1 MRSDKRGPRP
11 DPSGRIEPLKG
22 LGQATVGTASFASQR
37 PCRLT
42 TTEVGITIGTQS
54 TTRGGF
60 VVRKQ
65 LSVAVAVVVFAG
77 MLAVAGPTAVAGAS
91 SGYPP
96 IPSGPITL
104 GVSAPTSGALASYGI
119 LTKIQTGIAL
129 EQFDMMHPNGIDGH
143 QVKLDIE
150 NDASDVTNAVQVAN
164 QMVANKDAA
173 VITASY
179 NPAAAGQQLAVWTK
193 AKMPVVANLEL
204 TNTLTPAQLAQQYP
218 YLFSPNPSLEQTGV
232 AAINWI
238 KQKGFKNVGILN
250 DGIPYDTVFANQIE
264 AGVKKEIKGA
274 KVTTVNITPDSVD
287 NSAAI
292 TKLKGAG
299 TQLLV
304 VTAGEGYGPIWQ
316 AVLSANWS
324 PTILA
329 SAGAWYNGFDSM
341 GTLTS
346 KASAYYYNCADTATQ
361 TFTPVQNQLM
371 AAYAKGTDYPAF
383 VNYLTSLATDS
394 IPLELLNYAITKYHS
409 TSPAAIKKALEGIT
423 SKEFLGLSYK
433 FSPTNHF
440 GLVGSFGPAVC
451 AMGPPYAGGVGRV
464 PVKS

>member
-1 MRSDKRGPRP
+1 MK
-11 DPSGRIEPLKG
+11 
-22 LGQATVGTASFASQR
+22 
-37 PCRLT
+37 
-42 TTEVGITIGTQS
+42 
-54 TTRGGF
+54 
-60 VVRKQ
+60 KQ
-65 LSVAVAVVVFAG
+65 LSVAVASVVCAG
-77 MLAVAGPTAVAGAS
+77 MLTVVGPTAVAGAS

-96 IPSGPITL
+96 IPQGPITF
-104 GVSAPTSGALASYGI
+104 GISAPTSGALASYGI

-129 EQFDMMHPNGIDGH
+129 QQFDLMHPNGIDGH

-150 NDASDVTNAVQVAN
+150 NDASDVTHAVEVAN
-164 QMVANKDAA
+164 QMVTNKDAA

-204 TNTLTPAQLAQQYP
+204 TNTLTPAQLATQYP
-218 YLFSPNPSLEQTGV
+218 YLFSPNPSLQQTGV
-232 AAINWI
+232 AAVNWI

-250 DGIPYDTVFANQIE
+250 DGIPYDTVFANQI
-264 AGVKKEIKGA
+264 ATGVQNGVKNS
-274 KVTTVNITPDSVD
+274 KVTTVTITPNSVD

-299 TQLLV
+299 VQLLV

-316 AVLSANWS
+316 AVQSANWS
-324 PTILA
+324 PNILA
-329 SAGAWYNGFDSM
+329 SAGAWYSGFDSM
-341 GTLTS
+341 GALTA

-371 AAYAKGTDYPAF
+371 TAYSQGTNYPAF
-383 VNYLTSLATDS
+383 VNYLTSMATDS
-394 IPLELLNYAITKYHS
+394 VPLEIMDYAITKYHS
-409 TSPAAIKKALEGIT
+409 TAPAAIKKAIEGIT
-423 SKEFLGLSYK
+423 SKQILGLTYK

-451 AMGPPYAGGVGRV
+451 NMGPPYAGGVGRV